1 MNGWA
6 CGAGVGA
13 IDGVGVDASMED
25 APGTEAIG
33 NADADGLAEVGGVA
47 GAVAVGVVAATE
59 ASAPLVETGVPP
71 NAAGEAAAIG
81 LVGASA
87 PEDDAGKVVTAAA
100 AAGAVPPVAV
110 CAAAVDMDG

>member
-13 IDGVGVDASMED
+13 IDGVGVDAWME
-25 APGTEAIG
+25 APGMERGG
-33 NADADGLAEVGGVA
+33 NADVDGLAEVGGVV
-47 GAVAVGVVAATE
+47 GAVAVGVAATE
-59 ASAPLVETGVPP
+59 ASALLGEVGVPP

-110 CAAAVDMDG
+110 RAAAVDMDG

>member
-13 IDGVGVDASMED
+13 IGGVGVDASMEA
-25 APGTEAIG
+25 APGTETIG
-33 NADADGLAEVGGVA
+33 DADADGFAEVGGVA
-47 GAVAVGVVAATE
+47 GGVAVGVVAATE

-71 NAAGEAAAIG
+71 KAVGEAAAIG
-81 LVGASA
+81 VVGASV
-87 PEDDAGKVVTAAA
+87 PDDDAGKVVTAAA
-100 AAGAVPPVAV
+100 AVGAVPPVAV

>member
-1 MNGWA
+1 
-6 CGAGVGA
+6 VGA
-13 IDGVGVDASMED
+13 IGGVGVDASMEA
-25 APGTEAIG
+25 APGTETIG
-33 NADADGLAEVGGVA
+33 DADADGLAEVGGVA

-81 LVGASA
+81 VVGASV
-87 PEDDAGKVVTAAA
+87 PEDDAGKVVTA

>member
-13 IDGVGVDASMED
+13 IGGVDVDASMEA
-25 APGTEAIG
+25 APGTETIG
-33 NADADGLAEVGGVA
+33 DADADGFAEVGGVV
-47 GAVAVGVVAATE
+47 GAVAVGVAATE
-59 ASAPLVETGVPP
+59 ASALLGEVGVPP
-71 NAAGEAAAIG
+71 KAVGEAAAIG
-81 LVGASA
+81 VVGASV
-87 PEDDAGKVVTAAA
+87 PDDDAAKAATPAA